1 LLSLE
6 AATDNSRRTSH
17 TAQSCLLVIVT
28 HGEHWVVCVDELH
41 GIERVPRSAVRDAP
55 VTVAKA
61 KPNLV
66 QGVID
71 WQEKRVG
78 YLDAE
83 LLCVALQK
91 EVL

>member
-1 LLSLE
+1 M
-6 AATDNSRRTSH
+6 AMY
-17 TAQSCLLVIVT
+17 
-28 HGEHWVVCVDELH
+28 GEHWVVCVDELY
-41 GIERVPRSAVRDAP
+41 GIQRVPRNAVRDAP

-61 KPNLV
+61 KPALIK
-66 QGVID
+66 GIID
-71 WQEKRVG
+71 WQEKGVG